1 MEVQC
6 PQCMYTYRIVYPGVS
21 PLLFLYEHAN
31 HAISFCS
38 PMILAGVTA
47 SSLYWISFTYGVT
60 TLSAALGRERSIE
73 FFSDPSSSLAVVCLP
88 LLPWATLGLK
98 VIRLEVQVLR
108 IWHRLVMPVIL
119 GFLKFFPFTRSLDLC
134 PTNYRPTPVAIFP
147 HVSRC
152 IVGTFFL
159 PIISCLLG
167 WAFSNFL
174 QNTSNFKRTLL
185 VRERSGGTE
194 GGRESGEGGRGEEER
209 RMLASRRGVRSREGE
224 WNTKCFIVT
233 VLDIAGLHLF
243 CVLLGRS
250 KLPAG
255 QLLSEDMP

>member
-1 MEVQC
+1 
-6 PQCMYTYRIVYPGVS
+6 MYTYRIVYPGVS

-38 PMILAGVTA
+38 PMILAGITA

-60 TLSAALGRERSIE
+60 SLSAALGRERSIE

-108 IWHRLVMPVIL
+108 IWHKLVVPVIL
-119 GFLKFFPFTRSLDLC
+119 GFLKFFPPTRSLDLC
-134 PTNYRPTPVAIFP
+134 PANYRPTPVAIFP

-185 VRERSGGTE
+185 VRER
-194 GGRESGEGGRGEEER
+194 GGRREVGRVGRGEEER
-209 RMLASRRGVRSREGE
+209 DDKGNGKWQERRKE
-224 WNTKCFIVT
+224 
-233 VLDIAGLHLF
+233 
-243 CVLLGRS
+243 
-250 KLPAG
+250 
-255 QLLSEDMP
+255 